1 MDYLMSH
8 LKATYGAPSNAT
20 EPGITG
26 GKLMQRTAQPS
37 TNEYEQPAQGQQE
50 TGDVSMKTAEHKALE
65 CAVETRCEPVLEQ
78 QAQDLEQRALDQTE
92 DHLIKRN
99 NRFQHRILYR
109 TMKDRDRIGTQVWL
123 DLWVTKVE
131 SHCLLQLKVSC
142 SGGTVASSR
151 GDNLR
156 WKVPVDWYTSRKKPV
171 EEHQSQGTLTLYHL
185 SKMASSLISRSH
197 HIDFDSIFC
206 LDDAKIVQ
214 MFESL
219 VTMGLMEFLGCPAI
233 FHESALIEF
242 FANGSVR
249 DGMVVSTI
257 GGIAVEIRESV
268 FAETFGLPTE
278 GLTDLSEGL
287 TDLSEVP
294 RNLLSDAQNF
304 FSASEKE
311 VSTSCLKKEI
321 KMQYRLLSDILAKS
335 LFVKAGSF
343 DVVTRDRF
351 LLMTAINFDVKVN
364 WGNLLFGVLKEMVT
378 PDSHQ
383 AKGYTIQICV
393 LLKNIPGLELGESKA
408 FPAPR
413 ILNEKTV
420 HRIVSVNDNVGV
432 EEVGEAPR
440 AKKTPVKKTLS
451 KKRQA
456 ASEAEVAPVIKKK
469 RSTKGK
475 PAVARRI
482 YLDKQVEDTTRGTVD
497 KVSHVPVQVA
507 PLLDDV
513 DIIIR
518 QVISEST
525 DLSSHKTDQGDKP
538 VDETDT
544 GDDFD
549 AWLESSFPGF
559 DSRVDEPV
567 VASTNLEKATSSKQ
581 SAEVHLSLD
590 DFLLQIPN
598 DMLLPSITT
607 AEISMLRLGESSSFR
622 DKGKAILVEDDQL
635 TENSANEIA
644 ALVCSDVDF
653 LVRVRDSVMNV
664 VVDFFASFSLNN
676 MPDMEPLKDLKEKE
690 KLMMEWAETTTL
702 ATAVRRQMY
711 VLAKY
716 REMILRTFVE
726 SYSRYLARDQPWNNM
741 AVQVFSLLSAAHSQS
756 LDDLKAQQLAHN
768 FELVQPT
775 SSPPV
780 LDCTDCSGVR
790 LSLFYSIS
798 KSMCWVRPVVL
809 INGVWTPLQESG
821 YWRSDCAMSLFID
834 RKKLPASVTAEYFDS
849 EVPLIEPAR
858 YWGAAPLLV
867 KFWAWQRVCTE
878 AIQFSIS
885 GRLRP
890 ANFSSDIFIRNL
902 GVERLPDYFL
912 DDFEHGVNTGY
923 FADFLS
929 GSSGHSGSDFDS
941 ASSSGDTVYRSPS
954 PPDYAYALGPPILSP
969 TTQEEK
975 LYFVQS
981 PDSSPAASPPQKSSS
996 SSSGAS
1002 LHFDS
1007 EDLPVHDQEA
1017 AHTSAPVD
1025 SNVFTN
1031 ALEDLRSY
1039 LSQRIDESTHEIRS
1053 KANDVEFN
1061 VRGDLL
1067 KQQSWLRQTFQDA
1080 CDVLERQKNSKS
1092 TRGQT
1097 NALDG
1102 QVAALRNEQLEF
1114 QNRISADLLSLSTQF
1129 ADIFEFIRSSDAKK
1143 GEGGSSSR
1151 PPPVRVER
1159 RPLPTPQ
1166 SPRDVAVRIPT
1177 FPRTTGTFAE
1187 RVEQARRHILESGQ
1201 FISVEEAA
1209 ERIRQADFQESD
1221 RLQRERERARREK
1234 RSSSSRRRRG
1244 F

>member
-1 MDYLMSH
+1 
-8 LKATYGAPSNAT
+8 
-20 EPGITG
+20 
-26 GKLMQRTAQPS
+26 
-37 TNEYEQPAQGQQE
+37 
-50 TGDVSMKTAEHKALE
+50 
-65 CAVETRCEPVLEQ
+65 
-78 QAQDLEQRALDQTE
+78 
-92 DHLIKRN
+92 
-99 NRFQHRILYR
+99 
-109 TMKDRDRIGTQVWL
+109 
-123 DLWVTKVE
+123 
-131 SHCLLQLKVSC
+131 
-142 SGGTVASSR
+142 
-151 GDNLR
+151 
-156 WKVPVDWYTSRKKPV
+156 
-171 EEHQSQGTLTLYHL
+171 
-185 SKMASSLISRSH
+185 MASSLISRSH
-197 HIDFDSIFC
+197 HIDFDSVFRF
-206 LDDAKIVQ
+206 DDAGIVQ

-219 VTMGLMEFLGCPAI
+219 VATGLMEFLGCPAI
-233 FHESALIEF
+233 FHEHALIEF

-257 GGIAVEIRESV
+257 GGMAVEISESV
-268 FAETFGLPTE
+268 FATAFGLPTE
-278 GLTDLSEGL
+278 GLTDLSE
-287 TDLSEVP
+287 VP
-294 RNLLSDAQNF
+294 KNLLSEAQSL
-304 FSASEKE
+304 FSASEKG
-311 VSTSCLKKEI
+311 
-321 KMQYRLLSDILAKS
+321 
-335 LFVKAGSF
+335 AGFF
-343 DVVTRDRF
+343 DAVTRDRF
-351 LLMTAINFDVKVN
+351 LLMKAITFDVKVN
-364 WGNLLFGVLKEMVT
+364 WGNLLFGVFKDMVT
-378 PDSHQ
+378 PDSRQ
-383 AKGYTIQICV
+383 AKGYAIQICV

-420 HRIVSVNDNVGV
+420 HRIVSVNENVGV

-440 AKKTPVKKTLS
+440 ALKTPVNKTMS

-475 PAVARRI
+475 PAAARRI
-482 YLDKQVEDTTRGTVD
+482 SLDKQVEDTT
-497 KVSHVPVQVA
+497 A
-507 PLLDDV
+507 DDV
-513 DIIIR
+513 DMIIR

-525 DLSSHKTDQGDKP
+525 DLSSNKKGQGDKL
-538 VDETDT
+538 VDETDI

-549 AWLESSFPGF
+549 AWLDSSFPAF

-567 VASTNLEKATSSKQ
+567 VASTTLEKATSSKK
-581 SAEVHLSLD
+581 SAEVHMSFD

-598 DMLLPSITT
+598 DRLLPSITT
-607 AEISMLRLGESSSFR
+607 AEVSMLRLGESSSFR
-622 DKGKAILVEDDQL
+622 DKGIAVLVEDDQL
-635 TENSANEIA
+635 TENPANEIV
-644 ALVCSDVDF
+644 ALVCSDVEF

-676 MPDMEPLKDLKEKE
+676 MPDMESLKDLKEKE

-716 REMILRTFVE
+716 REMLLRTFVD
-726 SYSRYLARDQPWNNM
+726 SYSRYLERDQPWNNL
-741 AVQVFSLLSAAHSQS
+741 AVQVLSLLSAAHSQS
-756 LDDLKAQQLAHN
+756 LDDLKAQQQEHN

-780 LDCTDCSGVR
+780 IDCTDCSGVR
-790 LSLFYSIS
+790 LALFYSIE

-809 INGVWTPLQESG
+809 INGVWSPLQESG
-821 YWRSDCAMSLFID
+821 YWRSDCALSLFID

-849 EVPLIEPAR
+849 EVPLIEPAQ
-858 YWGAAPLLV
+858 YWGATPLLV
-867 KFWAWQRVCTE
+867 KFWAWQRICTE

-890 ANFSSDIFIRNL
+890 ANFSSDIVIRNL

-912 DDFEHGVNTGY
+912 DDFEHGVNIGY

-929 GSSGHSGSDFDS
+929 GSSGKSGSDFDS

-954 PPDYAYALGPPILSP
+954 PPDYAYALGPPILSS
-969 TTQEEK
+969 TAQEEK

-981 PDSSPAASPPQKSSS
+981 PDSSPAASPPQESSS
-996 SSSGAS
+996 SSSDVS
-1002 LHFDS
+1002 MHFGS
-1007 EDLPVHDQEA
+1007 EDFPVRDQEA

-1025 SNVFTN
+1025 SNVFTA

-1039 LSQRIDESTHEIRS
+1039 ISQRIDESTYEFRS
-1053 KANDVEFN
+1053 KN
-1061 VRGDLL
+1061 
-1067 KQQSWLRQTFQDA
+1067 A
-1080 CDVLERQKNSKS
+1080 CDILERQSKQMNDLKKGLMAPVGTILQDLFDIKKNQRAQEAKL
-1092 TRGQT
+1092 

-1102 QVAALRNEQLEF
+1102 QVAALRNDQLEF

-1129 ADIFEFIRSSDAKK
+1129 ADIVEFIRGGDAKK
-1143 GEGGSSSR
+1143 GEGGNSSR

-1166 SPRDVAVRIPT
+1166 SPRDVTGGSSAVRIPT
-1177 FPRTTGTFAE
+1177 FPRTTRTFAE
-1187 RVEQARRHILESGQ
+1187 RVEQARRHILESEQ
-1201 FISVEEAA
+1201 VITVEVAA